1 MKHINIL
8 KNKIDRADYLF
19 FHDPYPIRS
28 DQNRDLIGS
37 DRLATSKQNQWKKN
51 LKKLIMVYL

>member
-8 KNKIDRADYLF
+8 KNEIDIERDRDQLIDLF

-28 DQNRDLIGS
+28 KSRS
-37 DRLATSKQNQWKKN
+37 DRIGQPS
-51 LKKLIMVYL
+51 LIKIVF